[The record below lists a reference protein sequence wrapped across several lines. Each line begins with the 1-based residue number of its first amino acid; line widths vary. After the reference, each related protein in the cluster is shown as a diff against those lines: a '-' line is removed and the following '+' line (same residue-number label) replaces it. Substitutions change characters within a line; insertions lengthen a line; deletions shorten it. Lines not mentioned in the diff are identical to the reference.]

1 MTEKELAHLKER
13 VDMDD
18 PIAMYV
24 YAQAIR
30 ATDEAEANKYIVLAA
45 QLGNPEA
52 SEVMGD
58 KFHALGDMERA
69 RHYYKTGAKGGLMDC
84 AVKLAIINLDEDEH
98 TAMRELEELA
108 ESGVKSACAAL
119 AAYYKSKGNRKEY
132 NFWKSLAK

>member
-1 MTEKELAHLKER
+1 MTEQELAQLKER

-18 PIAMYV
+18 PIAMFA

-30 ATDEAEANKYIVLAA
+30 ATNEAEANKYIVLAA
-45 QLGNPEA
+45 QLGNPDA

-98 TAMRELEELA
+98 AAMRELEELA
-108 ESGVKSACAAL
+108 ESGVKSACSAL

>member
-1 MTEKELAHLKER
+1 MTEKELAQLKER
-13 VDMDD
+13 VDKDD

-30 ATDEAEANKYIVLAA
+30 ATNEAEANKYIVLAA
-45 QLGNPEA
+45 QLGNAEA

-84 AVKLAIINLDEDEH
+84 AVKLAIMNLDENEH
-98 TAMRELEELA
+98 SAMRELEELA

>member
-13 VDMDD
+13 VDRDD

-30 ATDEAEANKYIVLAA
+30 ATNEAEANKYIVLAA

-52 SEVMGD
+52 SEIMGD

-84 AVKLAIINLDEDEH
+84 AVKLAVINLDEDEH

>member
-1 MTEKELAHLKER
+1 MTEKELEHLKER

-30 ATDEAEANKYIVLAA
+30 ATNEAEANKYIVLAA

-98 TAMRELEELA
+98 AAMRELEELA

>member
-1 MTEKELAHLKER
+1 MTEQELSQLKER
-13 VDMDD
+13 VAKDD

-30 ATDEAEANKYIVLAA
+30 ATNPAEADKYIVLAA

-52 SEVMGD
+52 SELMGD

-69 RHYYKTGAKGGLMDC
+69 RHYYKTGAKAGLMDC
-84 AVKLAIINLDEDEH
+84 AVKIALINLDIDEFS
-98 TAMRELEELA
+98 AMRELEELA

>member
-1 MTEKELAHLKER
+1 MTDQELSQLKER
-13 VDMDD
+13 VAKDD

-24 YAQAIR
+24 YAKYIR
-30 ATDEAEANKYIVLAA
+30 ATNPAEADKYIVLAA
-45 QLGNPEA
+45 QLGNPDA
-52 SEVMGD
+52 SEVLGD
-58 KFHALGDMERA
+58 KYHALGDMERA

-84 AVKLAIINLDEDEH
+84 AVKIAIMNLDVDEYA
-98 TAMRELEELA
+98 AMRELEELA

>member
-1 MTEKELAHLKER
+1 
-13 VDMDD
+13 MDD

>member
-1 MTEKELAHLKER
+1 MTEKELSQLKER
-13 VDMDD
+13 VAKDD

-24 YAQAIR
+24 YSKYIR
-30 ATDEAEANKYIVLAA
+30 ATNPAEADKYIVLAA
-45 QLGNPEA
+45 QLGNPDA
-52 SEVMGD
+52 SEVLGD
-58 KFHALGDMERA
+58 KYHALGDMERA

-84 AVKLAIINLDEDEH
+84 AVKIAIMNLDVDEYA
-98 TAMRELEELA
+98 AMRELEELA

>member
-1 MTEKELAHLKER
+1 MTEKEFAQLKER

-30 ATDEAEANKYIVLAA
+30 ATNEAEANKYIVLAA
-45 QLGNPEA
+45 QLGNPDA

-84 AVKLAIINLDEDEH
+84 AVKLAIINLDVDEH
-98 TAMRELEELA
+98 AAMRELEELA

>member
-1 MTEKELAHLKER
+1 MTEQELSQLKER
-13 VDMDD
+13 VAKDD

-30 ATDEAEANKYIVLAA
+30 ATNPAEADKYIVLAA

-52 SEVMGD
+52 SEQMGD

-69 RHYYKTGAKGGLMDC
+69 RHYYKTGAKAGLMDC
-84 AVKLAIINLDEDEH
+84 AVKIALINLDTDEFS
-98 TAMRELEELA
+98 AMRELEELA